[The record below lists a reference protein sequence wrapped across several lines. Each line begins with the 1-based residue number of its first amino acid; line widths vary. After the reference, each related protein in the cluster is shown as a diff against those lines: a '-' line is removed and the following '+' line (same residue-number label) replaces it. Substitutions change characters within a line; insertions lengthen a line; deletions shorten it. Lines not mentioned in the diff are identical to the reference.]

1 LSFVFCLFWFIQVRD
16 IETILKQLA
25 VSDLK
30 KLNETIRH
38 EIIFKKRSKRI
49 NLQSLIL
56 KAPTWSDDQYNK
68 YLAAREHL
76 NNSRLA

>member
-1 LSFVFCLFWFIQVRD
+1 MQTNLNVDLRD